1 MRSFIAIEL
10 PETARS
16 ALESLQGELKK
27 CGADIRWVR
36 PEHIHLTLKF
46 LGDIKEKDVAGIAED
61 IKGTCSRYP
70 AFKLAIS
77 RMGVFPNTKSPRV
90 LWVGLDN
97 SGVLSGIYNEIE
109 AGMASLGFEREN
121 RRFVPHL
128 TLGRFRS
135 PRGKDGLLEKME
147 TCKNSEFGLIEVNS
161 VSLMRS
167 DPGPEGAKYT
177 RLADFRLHSR
187 DR

>member
-1 MRSFIAIEL
+1 LRSFIAIEL
-10 PETARS
+10 PETART
-16 ALESLQGELKK
+16 ALEALQGELKK

-46 LGDIKEKDVAGIAED
+46 LGDIREKDVAGIAEN
-61 IKGTCSRYP
+61 IKGTCDRYP
-70 AFKLAIS
+70 AFKLVIS
-77 RMGVFPNTKSPRV
+77 GADVFPNTKSPRV
-90 LWVGLDN
+90 LWVGLDG
-97 SGVLSGIYNEIE
+97 SEVLTGLQNEIE
-109 AGMASLGFEREN
+109 GRMASLGFEREN

-135 PRGKDGLLEKME
+135 SRGKDVMMEKME

-167 DPGPEGAKYT
+167 DLGPAGAKYT
-177 RLADFRLHSR
+177 RLADFRLRSK